1 MRYAVGAFSG
11 FVITLFATL
20 IYFAFGDGTVSPVN
34 KSHYE
39 IFKDYVSPMVAGFAG
54 ATAGA
59 ICAYALSIVQRTR
72 QDLEQSA
79 EVFVSSVYAIAAMVE
94 NVSNTIENVVRP
106 HENQQA
112 RFLLIPHI
120 GYTLRSYELEID
132 KRVFGL
138 FVRLRAVEGNQK
150 LFLAEGQYKNLIHQ
164 ISARRDL
171 MNEYWSF
178 RNSSP
183 IKDKLI
189 TLSELTDAV
198 GATRILNMYAAS
210 ENFIES
216 LISTRT
222 ALIDLANYL
231 VSLGRKHFTGKGVS
245 VFFPILR
252 ESPPGLS
259 PPFIKSIE
267 DLKSIIG
274 SSQLYPTR
282 ISAPDWSVPGR
293 LTGSSF
299 Y

>member
-20 IYFAFGDGTVSPVN
+20 VYFAFGDGTVSPVN
-34 KSHYE
+34 KSHYD

-59 ICAYALSIVQRTR
+59 ICAYALSVIQRTR

-79 EVFVSSVYAIAAMVE
+79 EVFVFSVYAVFAMIE
-94 NVSNTIENVVRP
+94 DVSNTIEKIVRP
-106 HENQQA
+106 HESQPA

-120 GYTLRSYELEID
+120 GYTLRPYELDID

-138 FVRLRAVEGNQK
+138 FVRLRAVDGNQK

-171 MNEYWSF
+171 MSEYWNF
-178 RNSSP
+178 RNTTP
-183 IKDKLI
+183 IKDNLT
-189 TLSELTDAV
+189 TLSELTIAV
-198 GATRILNMYAAS
+198 GATRILNIYVAS
-210 ENFIES
+210 ETFIES

-222 ALIDLANYL
+222 ALLDLANYL
-231 VSLGRKHFTGKGVS
+231 ESLGRKHFTGKGVS
-245 VFFPILR
+245 VFFPKFKDL
-252 ESPPGLS
+252 PGLN
-259 PPFIKSIE
+259 PPLIKSIE

-274 SSQLYPTR
+274 TRQLYPIR
-282 ISAPDWSVPGR
+282 ISESDWSVPGR
-293 LTGSSF
+293 LTGRPF